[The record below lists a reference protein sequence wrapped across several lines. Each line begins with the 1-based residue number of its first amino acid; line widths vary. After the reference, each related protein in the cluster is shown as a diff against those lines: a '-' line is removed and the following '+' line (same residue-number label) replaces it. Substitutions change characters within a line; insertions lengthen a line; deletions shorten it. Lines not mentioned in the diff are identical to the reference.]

1 MIFLYYRYI
10 TVIVM
15 LRLIYNATN
24 LPIIVFSRFR
34 EISDTNFFVEF
45 LFEHILAIKNF
56 KISKPKRKFKPKQ
69 DSAQTLNIFL
79 GVLSLLCSNFK
90 YFLWSAK
97 SALLK
102 L

>member
-56 KISKPKRKFKPKQ
+56 KISKPKRKFKPRQ
-69 DSAQTLNIFL
+69 DSAQTLNIFF
-79 GVLSLLCSNFK
+79 GVLSLAS
-90 YFLWSAK
+90 Y
-97 SALLK
+97 K
-102 L
+102 LQYHHTFIY